1 MHVGIDFGTSNSSA
15 AVFDAGASRLVPLD
29 PEARNPA
36 VMPSLLYLGRDGS
49 TITGRRA
56 LRAYHDLNTGRPV
69 KLVRVQVGVVKNT
82 FAEVGDTYTDVFV
95 WLDENEPGRLFQ
107 AMKMALR
114 DRNYRGTSVYGTP
127 YSLEDLVATFLR
139 DVRERIERS
148 TGATVERAV
157 FGRPV
162 RYATDA
168 EADALAE
175 RRMRAACE
183 LAGFR
188 DVRLLEE
195 PVGAALSYGATV
207 TETRNVLVF
216 DFGGGT
222 LDVTVMELRPDG
234 RHQVL
239 ATGGTPVGGEALNR
253 TIMRGKLLRLFGV
266 DDSVGGRGL
275 AMPARVADLLL
286 SWQTIPQLMLPV
298 NAPIMELIR
307 HQRTG
312 PAARRFRAL
321 ECLITRNYGLPLFEA
336 IEEAKVRLSD
346 ELETR
351 VEFSAEAI
359 VVDEP
364 ISRREFEAMITDEM
378 RTIDACVGDTLA
390 ASGLRAAQIDA
401 VLRTGGSSAIPAF
414 IRLLGER
421 FGPEK
426 VLEHQ
431 VFTGVTEG
439 LALAAAQE
447 REVAR
452 A

>member
-15 AVFDAGASRLVPLD
+15 AVFAGGSSRLVPLD
-29 PEARNPA
+29 PAARNLA

-56 LRAYHDLNTGRPV
+56 LRVYHAVNTGRPA
-69 KLVRVQVGVVKNT
+69 KLVRVQVGVLKNT
-82 FAEVGDTYTDVFV
+82 FAEIGDTYTDVFV

-139 DVRERIERS
+139 DVRERVERE
-148 TGATVERAV
+148 TGEGVERAV

-162 RYATDA
+162 HYSA
-168 EADALAE
+168 EAGEDALAA

-195 PVGAALSYGATV
+195 PVGAALSYGATI
-207 TETRNVLVF
+207 TEARNVLVF

-222 LDVTVMELRPDG
+222 LDVTVMELRPNG

-239 ATGGTPVGGEALNR
+239 ATGGTPIGGEALNR
-253 TIMRGKLLRLFGV
+253 TIMRAKLLRLFGV
-266 DDSVGGRGL
+266 DDSVGGKGL
-275 AMPARVADLLL
+275 AMPARAADLLL

-298 NAPIMELIR
+298 NAAIMELIR
-307 HQRTG
+307 NQRIG
-312 PAARRFRAL
+312 PAAQRFRAL
-321 ECLITRNYGLPLFEA
+321 ECLITRNYGLPLVEA
-336 IEEAKVRLSD
+336 IEEAKVRLSS
-346 ELETR
+346 EPEIR

-364 ISRREFEAMITDEM
+364 IARREFEAMIGDELRM
-378 RTIDACVGDTLA
+378 VDACVADTLA
-390 ASGLRAAQIDA
+390 ASGLRAEQMGA

-414 IRLLGER
+414 IRLLAER

-426 VLEHQ
+426 VLEHH